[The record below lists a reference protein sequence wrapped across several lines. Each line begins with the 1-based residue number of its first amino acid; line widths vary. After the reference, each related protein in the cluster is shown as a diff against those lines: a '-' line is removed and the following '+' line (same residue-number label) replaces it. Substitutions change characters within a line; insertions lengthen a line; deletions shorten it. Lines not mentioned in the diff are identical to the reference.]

1 MILRWRNTRW
11 RRKSAEPTRALAE
24 DTAGSPRSRSVAPL
38 LKGPCRLQVWLQK
51 YGYLPAPGPRASALR
66 SAATMQSA
74 LAAMQQFYGI
84 NTTGRV
90 DADTLA

>member
-1 MILRWRNTRW
+1 M
-11 RRKSAEPTRALAE
+11 RRPRGHALIAR
-24 DTAGSPRSRSVAPL
+24 GRGWSRRS

-90 DADTLA
+90 DPDTLA